1 MSIEDDKDAKA
12 PNTPETQE
20 GPTSPKPP
28 PKTVEVQEEES
39 DSAPEAAAPADEK
52 SPEEEKPPVNP
63 LSLPRT
69 MEGTWRRDLRIGGEV
84 VGKGKL
90 VFTTAGIY
98 IIGRRTGPIRTSL
111 WTGFWAAW
119 WFGVLA
125 SMAVAVTG
133 LWGVAQRTQSLEAA
147 LSGASCVLPTILIGA
162 LLMRWVAHRILEPK
176 VKWMVP
182 WDDVER
188 LAANKTCVQLRVGL
202 NGSTWLARMT
212 PKKKRWHTQTLKGIR
227 KGQIPH
233 GEHATGWVRPAFLD
247 KLAFLVVFGVL
258 GGLAWKAEPI
268 AAELVARAEEPRSG
282 PLGGIPDPV
291 SLAQVE
297 DFLGSCRNPSP
308 VSASLA
314 NRQEGDALVW
324 TTGGAQGHQVHTM
337 RWQAGTPRLELV
349 AEGGRG
355 AGGKILGF
363 FRTADE
369 IGVSLLIPDQ
379 HARDVATMLGNGR
392 LDELR
397 SAWCSG
403 FVSKLDITQSKDQV
417 GSITAIRD
425 GDDLVIE
432 VAGVPTEAYA
442 VLPVRWHSGPGPE
455 AFHAC
460 SVPKQDGTLGLL
472 RAKDKRRIRGFFTG
486 TEESARVYLID
497 KKRAGSL
504 HPLTESAALI
514 PCAIPDSL
522 WHSGIST
529 AWTKV
534 STAQARGPVAQEAAS
549 LAASPPMIPV
559 ATDAQSALD
568 ALRTRYGEVLE
579 HLGQKGLTRSDYSAL
594 NRGFLSGIQWGPVLD
609 SVSFGRSLPRLELQR
624 QRLSALDPNNKMGE
638 LFLLAFAQAFLE
650 RLPAEEKNFQAR
662 VALGETWLAVQAG
675 TTWQL
680 DGRAVTVPDAQTAA
694 VYQLIGRYVLVD
706 VARALEVKL
715 NKSGTGEVPREWLPL
730 ADRLESYNVRL
741 DLEKSSSNKAFDAW
755 TSGNFEYLADRA
767 VKKAQAGLSDQQ
779 QALSAAWSASYR
791 LQTEHSVG
799 ADVRYSRLLRDGRQL
814 GWVAQLAP
822 RSTRMSYVLASD
834 VGTTEQALSGKA
846 GGSLLLA
853 TSGSYVT
860 PSGQTSGL
868 AVFDGRVENFLISH
882 KMDGLVIVHPKHGLS
897 LLDMRK
903 GGSLPGQSEVIR
915 PLRSITDLQNL
926 VSWLEEEG
934 ASAFQ
939 THLLVSETGI
949 TIDEETASPEQ
960 RERRLLVQ
968 CDYQGSPIIA
978 LVDIPGQNAV
988 SLFEAAVIAKQTLET
1003 PASQGG
1009 PGLRVTGVANLDVG
1023 SYDVLRVWDQN
1034 GRGVR
1039 DSPKSLSAAHNLILF
1054 AN

>member
-1 MSIEDDKDAKA
+1 MSNENAKA
-12 PNTPETQE
+12 PDAPEPQDGTA
-20 GPTSPKPP
+20 SPHPP
-28 PKTVEVQEEES
+28 AEKVEVEEEAPSSAQEET
-39 DSAPEAAAPADEK
+39 PADEK
-52 SPEEEKPPVNP
+52 KPPEPTKPPVLP

-69 MEGTWRRDLRIGGEV
+69 MEGTWRRDLRLGGEV

-90 VFTTAGIY
+90 VFTTSGVY
-98 IIGRRTGPIRTSL
+98 ITGRRTGPIRTSL
-111 WTGFWAAW
+111 WTGFWATW

-162 LLMRWVAHRILEPK
+162 LMMRWVAHRILEPK

-188 LAANKTCVQLRVGL
+188 LAANKTCVQLRVGVD
-202 NGSTWLARMT
+202 GSTWLARMT
-212 PKKKRWHTQTLKGIR
+212 PKKKRWHTQTLRGIR

-233 GEHATGWVRPAFLD
+233 GEHASGWVRPAFLD

-282 PLGGIPDPV
+282 PLAGIPDPV
-291 SLAQVE
+291 SLTQVE
-297 DFLGSCRNPSP
+297 DFMGSCRNPSP
-308 VSASLA
+308 VSASLG

-324 TTGGAQGHQVHTM
+324 TAGGAQGHQVHTL
-337 RWQAGTPRLELV
+337 RWQAATRRVELV
-349 AEGGRG
+349 AKGERG
-355 AGGKILGF
+355 AGRTIPGF
-363 FRTADE
+363 FRTKDE
-369 IGVSLLIPDQ
+369 IGVSLLIPDS

-392 LDELR
+392 LEELR

-417 GSITAIRD
+417 GSITATRD
-425 GDDLVIE
+425 GDDLLVE
-432 VAGVPTEAYA
+432 VTGVPAEAYA

-460 SVPKQDGTLGLL
+460 SVPQQDGTLGLL
-472 RAKDKRRIRGFFTG
+472 RVKDKRRIRGFFTG
-486 TEESARVYLID
+486 AEESARVYLID
-497 KKRAGSL
+497 RKRAGSL
-504 HPLTESAALI
+504 HPLTDSAALI

-534 STAQARGPVAQEAAS
+534 STAQAHGPVSQKAAS
-549 LAASPPMIPV
+549 LAASPPMVPV

-568 ALRTRYGEVLE
+568 AVRTRYGEVLE
-579 HLGQKGLTRSDYSAL
+579 TLGQKGLTRSDYAAL
-594 NRGFLSGIQWGPVLD
+594 DRGFLGGVQWGPLLD
-609 SVSFGRSLPRLELQR
+609 SVSFGRSLPRLEVQR

-650 RLPAEEKNFQAR
+650 RLPAEEKSFQAR

-680 DGRAVTVPDAQTAA
+680 DGRAVTVPDAQNAA

-715 NKSGTGEVPREWLPL
+715 NKSGTGEVPKEWLPL
-730 ADRLESYNVRL
+730 ADRLESYSVRL

-791 LQTEHSVG
+791 LQTEHNVG
-799 ADVRYSRLLRDGRQL
+799 ADVRYSRLVRDGRQL
-814 GWVAQLAP
+814 GWVAQFAP
-822 RSTRMSYVLASD
+822 RSTRMSYVLASEL
-834 VGTTEQALSGKA
+834 GTSEQALRAKSG
-846 GGSLLLA
+846 GTLLLA

-882 KMDGLVIVHPKHGLS
+882 KMDGLVIVHPQHGLS
-897 LLDMRK
+897 LMDMRK

-949 TIDEETASPEQ
+949 TIDEETASPDQ

-968 CDYQGSPIIA
+968 CNYKGSPIVA

-988 SLFEAAVIAKQTLET
+988 SLFEAAVIAKQALET
-1003 PASQGG
+1003 PESQGG
-1009 PGLRVTGVANLDVG
+1009 PGLTVTGVANLDVG
-1023 SYDVLRVWDQN
+1023 SYDVLRVWNQGG
-1034 GRGVR
+1034 GRVR
-1039 DSPKSLSAAHNLILF
+1039 DSPKSLSDAHNLILF